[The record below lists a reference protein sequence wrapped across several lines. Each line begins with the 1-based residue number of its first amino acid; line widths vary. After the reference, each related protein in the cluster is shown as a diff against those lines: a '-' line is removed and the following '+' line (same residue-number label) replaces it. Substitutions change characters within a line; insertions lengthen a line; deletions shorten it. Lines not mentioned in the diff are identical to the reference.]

1 MSESTDSWSDERVQ
15 AELEAVLADLQT
27 LEEHLAEPLTLS
39 GAITELETT
48 ITMYEQTDMGPDN
61 A

>member
-1 MSESTDSWSDERVQ
+1 MSESTDSWPDERVQ

-27 LEEHLAEPLTLS
+27 LEEHLAEPLTLVD
-39 GAITELETT
+39 AITELETT
-48 ITMYEQTDMGPDN
+48 RTMYEHADMGPGN

>member
-27 LEEHLAEPLTLS
+27 LEEHLAEPLTLAD
-39 GAITELETT
+39 AIAELETT
-48 ITMYEQTDMGPDN
+48 RAMYEH
-61 A
+61 AAVEV